1 MLEGK
6 RLLVGVCGS
15 IASYKACEIVRHF
28 QKKGME
34 VKVCITPEAEDFVGK
49 LTFQAL
55 TNSEVYSSWK
65 DGKTGLEHIYVARW
79 ADVFL
84 IAPATANTIA
94 KLANGITDNFLTSTA
109 LAYDKPL
116 VIAPAMNTKML
127 ENPITQ
133 KNINILK
140 EKGDILV
147 NPCEGLLACGE
158 EGSGKLAD
166 LEDIELA
173 VKYALY
179 PKFLKDKKVLITA
192 GATREFFDPIRY
204 ISNASSGQMGYSL
217 AKEAYAFGGQVALI
231 SAPTCLK
238 LPSQIKK
245 IDVVSAI
252 DMFEA
257 IKDIYQDFDIIIMNA
272 AVADFRPKA
281 YSENKLKKTKENPTV
296 ELQPNPD
303 ILKFLGENK
312 KENQILIG
320 FAAESEN
327 IFENATDKLKRK
339 NLDVI
344 IANPVKVFS
353 KDIYEGYIIFRD
365 GRKIEIKTES
375 KEKASYL
382 ILDSIFNKSESE
394 LE

>member
-1 MLEGK
+1 MLK
-6 RLLVGVCGS
+6 DKKLLLGVCGS
-15 IASYKACEIVRHF
+15 IASYKACEIVRYF

-34 VKVCITPEAEDFVGK
+34 VKVCLTPEAEDFVGK

-65 DGKTGLEHIYVARW
+65 DGKTGLEHIYLARW

-94 KLANGITDNFLTSTA
+94 KLANGIADDFLTSTA

-133 KNINILK
+133 KNINTLK
-140 EKGDILV
+140 EKGDIFV
-147 NPCEGLLACGE
+147 NSCEGLLACGE
-158 EGSGKLAD
+158 EGIGKLAD

-173 VKYALY
+173 VKYAVY
-179 PKFLKDKKVLITA
+179 PKTLKGKKILITA

-217 AKEAYAFGGQVALI
+217 AKEAYSFGADVTLI
-231 SAPTCLK
+231 SAPTCLNV
-238 LPSQIKK
+238 PSQIKK
-245 IDVVSAI
+245 IDVISAF

-257 IKDIYQDFDIIIMNA
+257 IKDIYYNFDIIIMNA
-272 AVADFRPKA
+272 AVADFRPKT
-281 YSENKLKKTKENPTV
+281 YSESKLKKTKENPIV

-312 KENQILIG
+312 RENQILIG

-327 IFENATDKLKRK
+327 IFENAMDKLKRK

-344 IANPVKVFS
+344 IANPVRVFS
-353 KDIYEGYIIFRD
+353 KDVYEGYIIFKD
-365 GRKIEIKTES
+365 EKIIEIKSEKKEDAAYSILS
-375 KEKASYL
+375 K
-382 ILDSIFNKSESE
+382 IF
-394 LE
+394 